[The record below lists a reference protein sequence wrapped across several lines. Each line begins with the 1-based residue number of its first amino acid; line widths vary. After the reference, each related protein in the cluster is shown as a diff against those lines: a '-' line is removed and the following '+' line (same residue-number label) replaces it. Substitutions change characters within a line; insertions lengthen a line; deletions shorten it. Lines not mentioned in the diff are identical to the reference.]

1 MLLKSY
7 AKINLSLLVNKK
19 LRSGLHDI
27 QSLFCLIDL
36 SDKIEIQKVSKK
48 KDKIIFKGLFAN
60 NVKNSNNSI
69 KILLILLRKHK
80 LISNF
85 YSVVIHK
92 NIPVFAGLGGGT
104 SNAVSVFKQLV
115 KKKVKKNILS
125 IIEKKIGSDLRLFYF
140 QQGFLKDLKTII
152 KIKKKYKLY
161 FLLVYPYIKCST
173 REIYSK
179 VKNYSKKIK
188 FNQNG
193 YSAKFFFTNY
203 ASHNKN
209 DLQAIVEK
217 KYPIIKKLLDN
228 IRLENGCFFSRMSG
242 SGSVCYGV
250 FNTERRAKVALR
262 KIKKKY
268 PKFWFSVAKTI

>member
-1 MLLKSY
+1 MFLKSY
-7 AKINLSLLVNKK
+7 AKINLSLLINKK
-19 LRSGLHDI
+19 LRNGLHDI

-36 SDKIEIQKVSKK
+36 SDKIKIQKVRKK
-48 KDKIIFKGLFAN
+48 KDEIIFKGPFAN
-60 NVKNSNNSI
+60 NVKTSNNSI

-85 YSVVIHK
+85 YSVVIYK

-104 SNAVSVFKQLV
+104 SNAVSVFKLLV
-115 KKKVKKNILS
+115 KKKLKKNILT
-125 IIEKKIGSDLRLFYF
+125 IIEKKIGSDLKLFYF
-140 QQGFLKDLKTII
+140 HQAFLKDLKTII
-152 KIKKKYKLY
+152 KIKKKYKLH

-179 VKNYSKKIK
+179 VKIYSKKFK
-188 FNQNG
+188 FNQNM
-193 YSAKFFFTNY
+193 YSAKNLFINY
-203 ASHNKN
+203 AFHNKN

-217 KYPIIKKLLDN
+217 KYPIIKKLLNN
-228 IRLENGCFFSRMSG
+228 IRHENGCFFSRMSG
-242 SGSVCYGV
+242 SGSICYGV
-250 FNTERRAKVALR
+250 FDTEKRAKMALR